1 VTRLCQKLIIH
12 KKKSLALRF
21 HLNLMR
27 HLRNG
32 NFFFR
37 KVMKRKIL
45 QDSTS
50 EWKKRER
57 ERVSVIL
64 FPFLSQA
71 DDNHI
76 KIQNTRAASIS
87 EQI

>member
-1 VTRLCQKLIIH
+1 VEEERE
-12 KKKSLALRF
+12 R
-21 HLNLMR
+21 
-27 HLRNG
+27 
-32 NFFFR
+32 
-37 KVMKRKIL
+37 
-45 QDSTS
+45 
-50 EWKKRER
+50 ERER